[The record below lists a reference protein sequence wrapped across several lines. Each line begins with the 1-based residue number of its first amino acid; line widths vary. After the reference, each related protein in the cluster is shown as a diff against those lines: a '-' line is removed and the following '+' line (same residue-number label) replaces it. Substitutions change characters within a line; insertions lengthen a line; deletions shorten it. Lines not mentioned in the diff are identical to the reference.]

1 MKAIEKRKSMPR
13 PEWFLRSTTY
23 WSAMPKPIRQVL
35 AASVGV
41 TVLLI
46 GVALLVLPGPGVVVI
61 LVGLAILATEFAWA
75 QRRLHQVK
83 HHGSKVTQ
91 VFTRRRKS
99 SPTQEGTTSHE

>member
-1 MKAIEKRKSMPR
+1 MKAIEKRKLMPK
-13 PEWFLRSTTY
+13 PDWILRSTTR
-23 WSAMPKPIRQVL
+23 WGAMPKPIRQVL

-41 TVLLI
+41 TVLVI
-46 GVALLVLPGPGVVVI
+46 GAALLVLPGPGIVVI

-91 VFTRRRKS
+91 VVTRRRKS
-99 SPTQEGTTSHE
+99 SATQEGTTSHE